1 MLDSFWD
8 LFWYT
13 LMVFAFVAYLMILF
27 QVLGDLFRD
36 RGMSGLGKTLWIIF
50 LIVLPYLSVFVYL
63 IARGP
68 RHGGAAPRGA
78 ERGEAGDRPLHQG
91 GGREVGCR
99 TDRRRESTA
108 RRRHHHPGRV
118 RHPQGKGAHLT
129 RAAENGRQATIRCG
143 ENRCPSGL
151 SQTASALLELMYVPV
166 DGVLG

>member
-63 IARGP
+63 IARG
-68 RHGGAAPRGA
+68 RGMA
-78 ERGEAGDRPLHQG
+78 ERHLEAQSAAKQATDHYI
-91 GGREVGCR
+91 REV
-99 TDRRRESTA
+99 A
-108 RRRHHHPGRV
+108 
-118 RHPQGKGAHLT
+118 GKS
-129 RAAENGRQATIRCG
+129 AAEQIAD
-143 ENRCPSGL
+143 
-151 SQTASALLELMYVPV
+151 AKALLDAGTITQAEFDTLKAKA
-166 DGVLG
+166 LT